1 MLEKGYINV
10 TMIYNVI
17 KRVSGLY
24 INSLLFQGS
33 FNHYV
38 NAAIFV
44 VAILAG
50 PDYHC
55 DEMY

>member
-1 MLEKGYINV
+1 MNV

-17 KRVSGLY
+17 KRVLGLY

-33 FNHYV
+33 SNHYV